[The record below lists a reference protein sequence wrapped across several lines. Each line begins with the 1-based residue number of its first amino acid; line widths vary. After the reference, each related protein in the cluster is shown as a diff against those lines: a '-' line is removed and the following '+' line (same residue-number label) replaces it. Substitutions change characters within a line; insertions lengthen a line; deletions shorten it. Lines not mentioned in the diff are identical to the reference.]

1 MATRKPK
8 VKPRDLLTTIP
19 SEILLKI
26 ISQVPTKGF
35 LDLVQTCRT
44 LRNFVKINAS
54 RICNEAILTRFPLKS
69 KLLQSTKVSE
79 WLVPAHM
86 LLTMGEARFRWC
98 ELQNHPLML
107 NAQKKKHFSLLGQ
120 LTRDLTIPLQITS
133 PGPQYLHFLESG
145 ILLVSKEY
153 LSQRFDPVEAV
164 VDGQRYFFTINDRN
178 NREPVEPLATFLYK
192 FNKVKL
198 LVKDGELQ
206 VPKNNDGKFPR
217 ELVWFYGVERLRILG
232 GKETEDDW
240 KSLPKLLWD

>member
-1 MATRKPK
+1 
-8 VKPRDLLTTIP
+8 
-19 SEILLKI
+19 
-26 ISQVPTKGF
+26 
-35 LDLVQTCRT
+35 
-44 LRNFVKINAS
+44 
-54 RICNEAILTRFPLKS
+54 
-69 KLLQSTKVSE
+69 
-79 WLVPAHM
+79 
-86 LLTMGEARFRWC
+86 
-98 ELQNHPLML
+98 
-107 NAQKKKHFSLLGQ
+107 
-120 LTRDLTIPLQITS
+120 LTIPLQITS